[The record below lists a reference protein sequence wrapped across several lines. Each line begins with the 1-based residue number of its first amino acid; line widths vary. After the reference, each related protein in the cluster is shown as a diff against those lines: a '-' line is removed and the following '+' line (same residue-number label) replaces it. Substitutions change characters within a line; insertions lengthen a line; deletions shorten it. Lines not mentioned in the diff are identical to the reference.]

1 MARKRLYDEDG
12 NEVKGRLKKPFY
24 KKWWFWLLV
33 VIVVGGALGG
43 GGEET
48 ESTNNITSNS
58 DNESEV
64 VAETSD
70 SSESIEESISEPV
83 EEIFKIGDTV
93 NVGKVT
99 YVVNSVETATNVGGE
114 YGQNSKG
121 TYLLVNISVTNNGDE
136 ALTVDNSLFKLLND
150 GKEYDSDSAAG
161 IYANDDSSFFLESV
175 NPELS
180 LTGYIVF
187 DVSDTVINSS
197 TKQLKVST
205 GFWGTETEL
214 INLQWKIIIALSAYN
229 ENCANKYDS

>member
-214 INLQWKIIIALSAYN
+214 INLQ
-229 ENCANKYDS
+229 

>member
-48 ESTNNITSNS
+48 ESTNNIKSNS

-214 INLQWKIIIALSAYN
+214 INLQ
-229 ENCANKYDS
+229 